1 MIDDLIK
8 DMFEDFDLFGVI
20 KAGAYADAYD
30 SIAKGVSEKLSK
42 DLSVSQIQNLIW
54 ESFYQNYC
62 ICTIGNTKE
71 PWVLDKE
78 HAVLILGSPS
88 RFENLATTIRQ
99 LIEY

>member
-1 MIDDLIK
+1 MLDDLLR
-8 DMFEDFDLFGVI
+8 DMFEDFDIYGCI
-20 KAGAYADAYD
+20 KAGAYADIYD
-30 SIAKGVSEKLSK
+30 PIAKSVSERLSK
-42 DLSVSQIQNLIW
+42 DLSVSQIENIVW

-62 ICTIGNTKE
+62 ICTIGATKE

-78 HAVLILGSPS
+78 QAMVILGTPS